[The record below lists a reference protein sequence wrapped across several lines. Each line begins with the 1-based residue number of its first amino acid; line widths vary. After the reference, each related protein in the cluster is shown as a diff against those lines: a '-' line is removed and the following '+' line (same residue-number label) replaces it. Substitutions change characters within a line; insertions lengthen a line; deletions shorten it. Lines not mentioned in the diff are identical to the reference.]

1 MAVIGIDPG
10 TALTGYG
17 VVDESIDGNLKPVVF
32 GVIETSPKQTS
43 TERLLDIFI
52 KLKGILSRY
61 TIESAAVENLFFQK
75 NVKTAIAVGQ
85 ARGVI
90 LLALAQS
97 EIPVLEYNPVEIKQA
112 VTGYGQA
119 SKKQIQE
126 MVKVL
131 LGLDAIPKPDD
142 AADALAVA
150 ICHIHSRKLLN
161 LAKGN

>member
-17 VVDESIDGNLKPVVF
+17 VVEESIYGNLKPVVF

-43 TERLLDIFI
+43 TDRLLDIFI

-61 TIESAAVENLFFQK
+61 SIESAAVENLFFQK

-131 LGLDAIPKPDD
+131 LGLDTIPKPDD

-150 ICHIHSRKLLN
+150 ICHIHSRKLFN